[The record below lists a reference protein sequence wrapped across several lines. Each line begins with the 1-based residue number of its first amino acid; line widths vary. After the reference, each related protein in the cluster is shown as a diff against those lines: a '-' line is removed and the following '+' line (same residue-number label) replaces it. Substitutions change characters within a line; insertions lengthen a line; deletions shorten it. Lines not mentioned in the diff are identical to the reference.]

1 MSRPTQVAASRP
13 ARCPYG
19 GVTLF
24 AAPFQTLLV
33 PRRTASGRSYYPEP
47 ASTGP
52 VWALASSLAAT
63 RAIDLSFS
71 SCGYLDVSVPRV
83 RPPYM
88 GVTGLQPAGLPHSDT
103 HGSAPACGS
112 PCIFAACRVL
122 LRLRKPRHPPSALV
136 RFSFARDPPPWLSPH
151 DAVRGLR
158 VSLVLIS
165 QVCLASTSFVFPI
178 IVNERSVF
186 SQTGCKD
193 TDFFITSK
201 FFCNI
206 FDKFFHKTDA
216 IQVNFRPNALYFKSL
231 NKMGIF
237 GQII

>member
-63 RAIDLSFS
+63 GAIDLSFS

-122 LRLRKPRHPPSALV
+122 LRLRKPRHPPSALL
-136 RFSFARDPPPWLSPH
+136 RFSFARDFISGSRRES
-151 DAVRGLR
+151 VRGLR

-178 IVNERSVF
+178 IVNELQASL
-186 SQTGCKD
+186 
-193 TDFFITSK
+193 
-201 FFCNI
+201 
-206 FDKFFHKTDA
+206 
-216 IQVNFRPNALYFKSL
+216 ALGRRLGRAPPYVSDRRER
-231 NKMGIF
+231 
-237 GQII
+237 